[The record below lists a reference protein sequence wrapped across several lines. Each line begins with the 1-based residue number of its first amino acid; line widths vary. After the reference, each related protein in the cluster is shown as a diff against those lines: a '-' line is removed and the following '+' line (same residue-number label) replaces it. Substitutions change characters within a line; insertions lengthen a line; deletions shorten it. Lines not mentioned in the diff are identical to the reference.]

1 MSKRK
6 SIEDGYVEN
15 SKKIKRD
22 ESKSESE
29 KYFNGYKFYIHNA
42 AVSKTRRAI
51 FERQILLK
59 GGVLLKCLDDFKRHS
74 TADQDSFILVEIK
87 LISGDKLNHIVEKLQ
102 KDTETESRSVI
113 VGLTWVSQCIETKG
127 IVDKSPYILT
137 KCLKVKN

>member
-22 ESKSESE
+22 ESESKSESE

-51 FERQILLK
+51 
-59 GGVLLKCLDDFKRHS
+59 
-74 TADQDSFILVEIK
+74 
-87 LISGDKLNHIVEKLQ
+87 
-102 KDTETESRSVI
+102 
-113 VGLTWVSQCIETKG
+113 
-127 IVDKSPYILT
+127 
-137 KCLKVKN
+137 